1 MLGLHLGDGIVSII
15 ENPDL
20 LDTIDE
26 ASGIKNPKG
35 IQFTIAYDKIVP
47 ILGNGLKIAYN
58 KIDTLYNQIKEI
70 NEQKN
75 KEIND
80 LKQQMIEM
88 QKTLELLLQKN

>member
-1 MLGLHLGDGIVSII
+1 M
-15 ENPDL
+15 
-20 LDTIDE
+20 
-26 ASGIKNPKG
+26 IKL
-35 IQFTIAYDKIVP
+35 IVP